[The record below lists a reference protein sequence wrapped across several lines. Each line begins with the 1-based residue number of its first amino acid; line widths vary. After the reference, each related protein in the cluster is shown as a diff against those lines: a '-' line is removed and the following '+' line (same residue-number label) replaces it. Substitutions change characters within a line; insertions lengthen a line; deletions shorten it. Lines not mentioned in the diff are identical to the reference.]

1 MLGRATSGH
10 YRLDGVNIR
19 HLDDVALSRI
29 RNKKI
34 GFVFQGFNLIPR
46 MSAIHN
52 VELPMAYS
60 GVKPAERRKRAVV
73 ALEMVDSATVSVT
86 FRASCREANNSAWP
100 SRAPCAPILR

>member
-1 MLGRATSGH
+1 
-10 YRLDGVNIR
+10 
-19 HLDDVALSRI
+19 
-29 RNKKI
+29 
-34 GFVFQGFNLIPR
+34 

-73 ALEMVDSATVSVT
+73 ALEMVGLGDRLSHFS
-86 FRASCREANNSAWP
+86 SELSEANNSAWP